1 MYLLQASSVDLNL
14 GVHLYSEMKTS
25 TKTNPTFVK
34 EYSKECRVS
43 KTWMK
48 ARSIEMHKTI
58 MSPGPHSSVPYGQRE
73 ADGTGHS
80 GGREAETR
88 DCYLTQWANT
98 NRLSPVTRLLLS
110 ERVDKNVIPTFICP
124 QVVFTCDA
132 WSKWPFFFCR
142 CLFWG
147 WNIWLTK
154 KPWIALHLSFIDF
167 RCHLFVSVY
176 STKVQKLACL
186 NKINSTI
193 NNAKKPFFNYYY
205 YCCYMAV

>member
-14 GVHLYSEMKTS
+14 GVHLYSKMKTS
-25 TKTNPTFVK
+25 TTFVK

-43 KTWMK
+43 KTSMK

-132 WSKWPFFFCR
+132 WSKWPFFFADVYFGAGTFDSQRSHELHCT
-142 CLFWG
+142 CL
-147 WNIWLTK
+147 
-154 KPWIALHLSFIDF
+154 LSILDATYLYLFTRLKF
-167 RCHLFVSVY
+167 RNLLV
-176 STKVQKLACL
+176 
-186 NKINSTI
+186 
-193 NNAKKPFFNYYY
+193 
-205 YCCYMAV
+205 